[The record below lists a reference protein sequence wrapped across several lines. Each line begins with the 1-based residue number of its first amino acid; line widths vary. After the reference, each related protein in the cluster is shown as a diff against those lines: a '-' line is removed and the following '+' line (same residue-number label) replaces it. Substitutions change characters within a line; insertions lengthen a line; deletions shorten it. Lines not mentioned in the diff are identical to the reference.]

1 MKKVLGLDLGTTS
14 IGWAMVNQAE
24 SSDERSSIIMTGV
37 RVNPLTTDEKDS
49 FEKGKA
55 ITTNADR
62 RLKRG
67 IAQESPAIQTSSGA
81 SLVCAQARGVDKR
94 RYCPVRAGRRLH
106 ISDIPFEGGGS
117 VKGDYLG

>member
-67 IAQESPAIQTSSGA
+67 M
-81 SLVCAQARGVDKR
+81 R
-94 RYCPVRAGRRLH
+94 RNLQRYKLRREHLLSVLRREGWINEDRLH